1 MTPKTRGRI
10 AGTLK
15 VAVTLSL
22 LTVSFRLIR
31 LDTFMESLRTANPGF
46 LALSALIIV
55 LGGFAGAGSWYCVL
69 RTRLPSLTY
78 REVAACHWSGMFFN
92 SFLPS
97 NVGGDV
103 VKGYIVARDQGQTGF
118 VVTSLVLDRVINLGM
133 LLCIGVFTLLL
144 QLGQTWWAVGFLALL
159 VVLLCAVLVSARWLR
174 DWVRRWP
181 NAGVRGKLAAL
192 AEPVFDLAATPRLLL
207 PTLLAAFGSQFL
219 KIWHNTFVI
228 LALGLKIPAFC
239 VWYVIPLFGVVS
251 ALPVSIGGL
260 GLRELVAQS
269 LSGPMQLD
277 NTHLV
282 TLSLAGHLMVV
293 MVNMLGVLPFLFAR
307 RRKAAIGLSNA
318 TRGGDEP

>member
-1 MTPKTRGRI
+1 MTPKTKGRLTAAI
-10 AGTLK
+10 KLT
-15 VAVTLSL
+15 VTLSL
-22 LTVSFRLIR
+22 LAVSLSLIKF
-31 LDTFMESLRTANPGF
+31 DTLLESLRTADVGL
-46 LALSALIIV
+46 LAASALIIV
-55 LGGFAGAGSWYCVL
+55 IGGFAGAGSWYCVL
-69 RTRLPSLTY
+69 RTRLPGLTY

-118 VVTSLVLDRVINLGM
+118 VVTSLLLDRVINLGM
-133 LLCIGVFTLLL
+133 LLCTGVFTLLL
-144 QLGQTWWAVGFLALL
+144 QLGQTLWAVAFLALL
-159 VVLLCAVLVSARWLR
+159 AAFLFAVLASARRLR
-174 DWVRRWP
+174 DGVRRWP

-192 AEPVFDLAATPRLLL
+192 IEPVLELAATPRLLF
-207 PTLLAAFGSQFL
+207 PTLLAAFASQFF

-239 VWYVIPLFGVVS
+239 VWYVIPLFGIVS

-269 LSGPMQLD
+269 ISGPMQLD

-282 TLSLAGHLMVV
+282 ALSLAGHLMVV
-293 MVNMLGVLPFLFAR
+293 LVNMLGVLPFLFAR
-307 RRKAAIGLSNA
+307 RKR
-318 TRGGDEP
+318 